1 MHRRTR
7 LTAAFAAVALA
18 AAGTAANEGSASAAA
33 APRQVVTGGLIS
45 PLTAAIASD
54 GTAYI
59 SENFAGKLVKKPPH
73 KHLRTIFT
81 APKGN
86 EVGGVS
92 VEGGQVTFTL
102 TKQGKGMTSQ
112 HSRVMHRAH
121 GKVTTFAY
129 TGAFERNKNPDGDV
143 TYGFR
148 HLNKSCLSKI
158 PGQVP
163 ARYTG
168 IVDTHPYSTATSGDT
183 TYVGDAAGNDI
194 LRIDSAGHIK
204 LVTVLPPVS
213 LLVTAH
219 RAKVNHLPACAVGHR
234 YWFEPVPTDVEVS
247 PSGELVVTTL
257 TGATEAP
264 GFGGQSRVYR
274 VDPVS
279 GATTLVTKGLAGA
292 VGVAI
297 AANGSYLVSQLFGN
311 EVSRVDAGTG
321 AVSHYRTV
329 SQPAAVERA
338 GGKVYVTARVLA
350 QKPVGMLI
358 RFGG

>member
-1 MHRRTR
+1 MNRTTR
-7 LTAAFAAVALA
+7 LTSLFAAMGLA
-18 AAGTAANEGSASAAA
+18 AASTAAATTGASA
-33 APRQVVTGGLIS
+33 VVATRTVVAGHLVS
-45 PLTAAIASD
+45 PLTAAVAPN

-73 KHLRTIFT
+73 KHLRTVFT
-81 APKGN
+81 APKGL

-92 VEGGQVTFTL
+92 VGGGQVTFTL
-102 TKQGKGMTSQ
+102 TKEGKDMTSQ
-112 HSRVMHRAH
+112 HSRVMHLAH
-121 GKVTTFAY
+121 GKATPFAY

-143 TYGFR
+143 TYGLR
-148 HLNKSCLSKI
+148 HVNERCLAKI
-158 PGQVP
+158 PKQVP

-194 LRIDSAGHIK
+194 LRIDSAGHIS
-204 LVTVLPPVS
+204 LVAVLPPVS
-213 LLVTAH
+213 LLITKH
-219 RAKVNHLPACAVGHR
+219 RAKVNHLPACVVGHK

-274 VDPVS
+274 VEPLT
-279 GATTLVTKGLAGA
+279 GATTLVAKGLAGA

-297 AANGSYLVSQLFGN
+297 TANGNYLVSQLFGN
-311 EVSRVDAGTG
+311 EVSRVDASSG

-338 GGKVYVTARVLA
+338 GGNVYVTARVLA
-350 QKPVGMLI
+350 QAPVGRLL
-358 RFGG
+358 RFGS

>member
-1 MHRRTR
+1 M
-7 LTAAFAAVALA
+7 
-18 AAGTAANEGSASAAA
+18 S
-33 APRQVVTGGLIS
+33 
-45 PLTAAIASD
+45 
-54 GTAYI
+54 
-59 SENFAGKLVKKPPH
+59 
-73 KHLRTIFT
+73 
-81 APKGN
+81 
-86 EVGGVS
+86 S

-279 GATTLVTKGLAGA
+279 GATTLVAKGLAGA

-311 EVSRVDAGTG
+311 EVSRVDASTG

-338 GGKVYVTARVLA
+338 GGKVVRHRPRPGPEAGGHADPFRGLIGRLVGTGSGGPTSEWTPLFLTRPA
-350 QKPVGMLI
+350 PVIALML
-358 RFGG
+358 RWADRGPLPGPG